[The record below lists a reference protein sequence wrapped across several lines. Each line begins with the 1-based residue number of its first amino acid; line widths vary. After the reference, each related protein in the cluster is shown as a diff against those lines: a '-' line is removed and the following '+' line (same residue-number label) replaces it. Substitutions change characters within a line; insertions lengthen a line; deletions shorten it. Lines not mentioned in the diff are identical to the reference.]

1 MQEVEGQEEKDR
13 TFHLGEKT
21 APNVSLEVR
30 RADSEE
36 SHPQIPSEWRNIR
49 QPTDGTTR
57 RPCLVRSSNL
67 VLTGRTVP
75 AVFLLKESTLQFL
88 AKNTSKMAMT
98 ASGRSG

>member
-36 SHPQIPSEWRNIR
+36 SHPQIPSEWRISDNR
-49 QPTDGTTR
+49 QMVQHAAR
-57 RPCLVRSSNL
+57 VS
-67 VLTGRTVP
+67 
-75 AVFLLKESTLQFL
+75 
-88 AKNTSKMAMT
+88 
-98 ASGRSG
+98 